1 MLDDSLAVTLFG
13 ENMHIFCKSYT
24 VFVKLCTHTY
34 KEGEPY
40 MGLESGCGTDNLIC
54 FCKCSPLI
62 TVRCQTRYTDWRR
75 KGRKIKKKEENGR
88 GRKGGKER
96 QGNKRKE

>member
-1 MLDDSLAVTLFG
+1 MVKPYVHCTYYVNRTL
-13 ENMHIFCKSYT
+13 CCQTAY
-24 VFVKLCTHTY
+24 TY

-40 MGLESGCGTDNLIC
+40 MALESGCGADNLIC
-54 FCKCSPLI
+54 FCKCSPII
-62 TVRCQTRYTDWRR
+62 TVRCHTRYTDWRR

-96 QGNKRKE
+96 KGNKRKEWGKR